1 MAKQESNINKIIEI
15 IQESPKTKDEI
26 IEIMGFSAE
35 SWHKYSVNVRKRLK
49 LEGKSL
55 VKKQK
60 KYSIISLLS
69 GDPHDVA
76 SDQRVSLSSEK
87 TIKEVLVLNS
97 LSAYSVRYRSRKNG
111 VVSISEMAN
120 DIYLN
125 ELNGSGKKYRES
137 LNFILNNNRQNNEGL
152 VARGLVRKFS
162 GADGAKYDL
171 TVKAPVFIKL
181 DDNQFFNLRHAIQ
194 NAGQGYPFSDV
205 LFAIDN
211 QMSICD
217 DDKIDI
223 KQGTSSIGV
232 KASYSPN
239 ILKFLE
245 KLNKS
250 NFKDYESKLTL
261 KAKSNTTSD
270 KKEIVF
276 GIGLVVYVCD
286 KDRLYFLGEEHNK
299 NKIKIINT
307 DNIFKI
313 EDSEFI
319 NKEYD
324 SHKYKKI
331 FEEMFSISI
340 EPPFDIKVEFD
351 NALNIPAKLKR
362 LREVR
367 PNAFIEIKPGDD
379 SKIIYREKN
388 VRGLE
393 DVARWLRSFGKSAR
407 VIEPK
412 MLRDRMKE
420 SIEKTLREYGEV

>member
-1 MAKQESNINKIIEI
+1 MDKQESNINKIIEI

-181 DDNQFFNLRHAIQ
+181 DDNQFFNLRNAIQ

-211 QMSICD
+211 LMYICD

-250 NFKDYESKLTL
+250 NFK
-261 KAKSNTTSD
+261 
-270 KKEIVF
+270 
-276 GIGLVVYVCD
+276 
-286 KDRLYFLGEEHNK
+286 
-299 NKIKIINT
+299 
-307 DNIFKI
+307 
-313 EDSEFI
+313 
-319 NKEYD
+319 
-324 SHKYKKI
+324 
-331 FEEMFSISI
+331 
-340 EPPFDIKVEFD
+340 
-351 NALNIPAKLKR
+351 
-362 LREVR
+362 
-367 PNAFIEIKPGDD
+367 
-379 SKIIYREKN
+379 
-388 VRGLE
+388 
-393 DVARWLRSFGKSAR
+393 
-407 VIEPK
+407 
-412 MLRDRMKE
+412 
-420 SIEKTLREYGEV
+420 